1 MTEDELILTHILQC
15 PPIDLVLKKPAL
27 TLTQQEQFENYRHR
41 REAGEP
47 LQYILGTCNFM
58 GLELAVNPSVLI
70 PRPETEQL
78 VDAAIK
84 YLRMASLSG
93 FPIETFGNDKVRVL
107 DLGTGSGNIAIA
119 LAKFVPQSQIVAVD
133 ISAQALEVAKINARK
148 HKVEDRIEF
157 IQKDLNEYLASVTP
171 ECFSRGSSSSV
182 SGFPIEVTAF
192 GGIPSRGGTFG
203 NDKFDLII
211 SNPPYIPTSQL
222 RILPRDVQQEPAIA
236 LDGGE
241 DGLKF
246 SRIII
251 KYTPCLLRG
260 GACLMM
266 EFGDGQAEAI
276 KKLVEAQKAFSEIE
290 IIKDLTGRDRIIK
303 GS

>member
-1 MTEDELILTHILQC
+1 MTEDEIILTHILQC
-15 PPIDLVLKKPAL
+15 RPIDLVIKKPAL
-27 TLTQQEQFENYRHR
+27 TIAQQKQFDDFR
-41 REAGEP
+41 RRRQSGEP

-58 GLELAVNPSVLI
+58 GLELSVNPSVLV

-78 VDAAIK
+78 VDEAI
-84 YLRMASLSG
+84 RHSRESG
-93 FPIETFGNDKVRVL
+93 NPEMQIL

-157 IQKDLNEYLASVTP
+157 IQKDLNEYLVSVTP

-182 SGFPIEVTAF
+182 SGFPIE
-192 GGIPSRGGTFG
+192 TFG

-222 RILPRDVQQEPAIA
+222 SRLPRDVQQEPAAA

-241 DGLKF
+241 DGLNF
-246 SRIII
+246 HQIII
-251 KYTPCLLRG
+251 QYTTHLLRT

-276 KKLVEAQKAFSEIE
+276 KKLVEAQKAFANIE
-290 IIKDLTGRDRIIK
+290 IIKDLSGRDRIISVK
-303 GS
+303 TLG